1 MIHDGEWSRR
11 PMNKGQLQQ
20 NPLAELIR
28 EVAEKGASG
37 ALRLSRSRAKAVIY
51 CEDGR
56 IVFAASNLRA
66 HRLLEFLKRNQIL
79 NEAQIAGLT
88 ENITDEEILE
98 LLVRRGINPDMLN
111 SMRANH
117 VSEILRA
124 ALMWTEGDWEFDSRV
139 RIGSD
144 TRVTVDAKRLL
155 LESTRHFPAA
165 YIASRFTATAE
176 TLEPGRAN
184 GHSMKLLPA
193 EGFVLSRVTEPTTLK
208 DVLAVSGLA
217 EEETLRAIYA
227 LSIAG
232 LLQRVWPSAQ
242 IPEGT
247 KLSPDALG
255 DADETL
261 SDEDDLNRLFARL
274 AKASDYYDVLGVGR
288 QASDEELKNAYHTL
302 ARRYHPDRFHQSDAK
317 LSNQIDSA
325 FAYIARAY
333 GTLGDHTSRAAY
345 DAQHDTGAPQE
356 TASAPTDHSESK
368 VATKKPE
375 SDRAE
380 SSYQKGLAAAKQNQ
394 PEQALRLFAEAASLE
409 PRIARYRAE
418 YGRAL
423 IGNPETRRI
432 AEIEL
437 KAAIA
442 LEPANASYRITLA
455 ELYRALGLRRRAEGE
470 IQRALAADPKNE
482 AARSLLSRLKRV

>member
-1 MIHDGEWSRR
+1 
-11 PMNKGQLQQ
+11 MNKGQLQQ

-56 IVFAASNLRA
+56 VVFAASNLRS
-66 HRLLEFLKRNQIL
+66 HRLLEFLKRSQIL
-79 NEAQIAGLT
+79 NEGQIGELT
-88 ENITDEEILE
+88 ENITDEELLE
-98 LLVRRGINPDMLN
+98 LLVRRGIKPDTLN
-111 SMRANH
+111 GIRANH

-155 LESTRHFPAA
+155 LESTRHLPAA
-165 YIASRFTATAE
+165 YIASRFPE
-176 TLEPGRAN
+176 TTEPLEPGRTN
-184 GHSMKLLPA
+184 GNLMKLLPA
-193 EGFVLSRVTEPTTLK
+193 EGFVLSRVTEATTLK

-217 EEETLRAIYA
+217 EEETLRAIYG
-227 LSIAG
+227 LSMSG
-232 LLQRVWPSAQ
+232 LLRRAWPSTQ

-247 KLSPDALG
+247 KPSPDALG
-255 DADETL
+255 DAAEAL
-261 SDEDDLNRLFARL
+261 SDEEDLHQLFARL
-274 AKASDYYDVLGVGR
+274 EKASDYYEVLGVGR
-288 QASDEELKNAYHTL
+288 EASDEELKNAYHRL
-302 ARRYHPDRFHQSDAK
+302 ARRYHPDRFHQTDTK

-333 GTLGDHTSRAAY
+333 GTLGDHTSRATY
-345 DAQHDTGAPQE
+345 DAQHNANAPQE
-356 TASAPTDHSESK
+356 TASSPTIDQSESK
-368 VATKKPE
+368 PATKKSE

-437 KAAIA
+437 KAAIS
-442 LEPANASYRITLA
+442 LEPANASYRIMLA
-455 ELYRALGLRRRAEGE
+455 ELYRALGLHRRAEGE
-470 IQRALAADPKNE
+470 IQRALAADPKSE
-482 AARSLLSRLKRV
+482 AARSLLAGLKK

>member
-1 MIHDGEWSRR
+1 
-11 PMNKGQLQQ
+11 MNKGQLQQ

-28 EVAEKGASG
+28 EVAEKRSSG

-79 NEAQIAGLT
+79 SDALLAELNEDIS
-88 ENITDEEILE
+88 DEEILE
-98 LLVRRGINPDMLN
+98 LLVRRGTNPDTLN
-111 SMRANH
+111 SIRANH
-117 VSEILRA
+117 ISEILRG
-124 ALMWTEGDWEFDSRV
+124 ALMWTEGEWEFDSRV
-139 RIGSD
+139 RIGSE

-155 LESTRHFPAA
+155 LESTRHLPAA
-165 YIASRFTATAE
+165 YIASRFPETAE
-176 TLEPGRAN
+176 SLEPGRTN
-184 GHSMKLLPA
+184 GQSIKLLPA
-193 EGFVLSRVTEPTTLK
+193 EGFVLSRVTEATTLK
-208 DVLAVSGLA
+208 DVLAISGLA
-217 EEETLRAIYA
+217 EEDTLRAVYG
-227 LSIAG
+227 LSMSG
-232 LLQRVWPSAQ
+232 LLLRSWPSVQ

-247 KLSPDALG
+247 KASTDQSE
-255 DADETL
+255 DADEVL
-261 SDEDDLNRLFARL
+261 SDEEDLSRLFARL
-274 AKASDYYDVLGVGR
+274 EKASDFYEVLGVGR
-288 QASDEELKNAYHTL
+288 QSSEEELKNAYHKL

-317 LSNQIDSA
+317 LNSQIDSA

-333 GTLGDHTSRAAY
+333 GTLGDHASRAAY
-345 DAQHDTGAPQE
+345 DAKHETNSPPEPAP
-356 TASAPTDHSESK
+356 ASTEQSDSK

-380 SSYQKGLAAAKQNQ
+380 ASYQKGLAAKQNQ
-394 PEQALRLFAEAASLE
+394 PEHALRLFAEAASLE

-423 IGNPETRRI
+423 IANPDTRRI

-442 LEPANASYRITLA
+442 LEPADASYRITLA

-470 IQRALAADPKNE
+470 IQRALAVDPKNE
-482 AARSLLSRLKRV
+482 AARSLLSGLKKV

>member
-1 MIHDGEWSRR
+1 
-11 PMNKGQLQQ
+11 MNKGQLQQ

-56 IVFAASNLRA
+56 IVFAASNLRT
-66 HRLLEFLKRNQIL
+66 HRLFEFLKRNQIL
-79 NEAQIAGLT
+79 NEAQIAELT
-88 ENITDEEILE
+88 ENISDEELLE
-98 LLVRRGINPDMLN
+98 VLVRRGTNPDMLN
-111 SMRANH
+111 SIRGNH
-117 VSEILRA
+117 VAKFFA
-124 ALMWTEGDWEFDSRV
+124 AAHWTEAN
-139 RIGSD
+139 GSSIRGFALAA
-144 TRVTVDAKRLL
+144 TARHARSQTWL
-155 LESTRHFPAA
+155 LESTRHLPSA
-165 YIASRFTATAE
+165 YIASRFAE
-176 TLEPGRAN
+176 TTESLEPGRTN

-193 EGFVLSRVTEPTTLK
+193 EGFVLSRVTEATTLK

-217 EEETLRAIYA
+217 EEETLRAVYG
-227 LSIAG
+227 LSMSG
-232 LLQRVWPSAQ
+232 LLRRAWPSAQ
-242 IPEGT
+242 LPEGQ
-247 KLSPDALG
+247 KASPGASG
-255 DADETL
+255 DADEIL
-261 SDEDDLNRLFARL
+261 SDEDDLNQLFARL
-274 AKASDYYDVLGVGR
+274 GKASNHYEVLGVDR
-288 QASDEELKNAYHTL
+288 NASDEELKNAYHTL
-302 ARRYHPDRFHQSDAK
+302 ARRYHPDRFHQSDTK

-325 FAYIARAY
+325 FAQIARAY
-333 GTLGDHTSRAAY
+333 GTLGDQTSRAAY
-345 DAQHDTGAPQE
+345 DAQQQGNAPPE
-356 TASAPTDHSESK
+356 TEAAPTKQSDAK
-368 VATKKPE
+368 VEIRKPE

-394 PEQALRLFAEAASLE
+394 SEQALRLFAEAASLE

-418 YGRAL
+418 YGRVL

-442 LEPANASYRITLA
+442 LEPTNASYRIMLA

-482 AARSLLSRLKRV
+482 AARSLMSRLKR

>member
-1 MIHDGEWSRR
+1 MATDLVTS
-11 PMNKGQLQQ
+11 MNKGQLQQ

-37 ALRLSRSRAKAVIY
+37 VLRLSRSRAKAVIY

-79 NEAQIAGLT
+79 NEAQLAELT
-88 ENITDEEILE
+88 ENISDEEILK
-98 LLVRRGINPDMLN
+98 LLVRRGMNPDMLN
-111 SMRANH
+111 AIRANH

-139 RIGSD
+139 RIGSE

-155 LESTRHFPAA
+155 LESTRHLPAA
-165 YIASRFTATAE
+165 YITSRFPETAE
-176 TLEPGRAN
+176 RLEPGRTN

-193 EGFVLSRVTEPTTLK
+193 EGFVLSRVTEATTLK
-208 DVLAVSGLA
+208 EVLTVSGLP
-217 EEETLRAIYA
+217 EEETLRAIYG
-227 LSIAG
+227 LSMSG
-232 LLQRVWPSAQ
+232 LLRRAWPSAQ
-242 IPEGT
+242 IPEGQ
-247 KLSPDALG
+247 KAPQG
-255 DADETL
+255 GADEVLT
-261 SDEDDLNRLFARL
+261 EEEDLNQLFTRLRN
-274 AKASDYYDVLGVGR
+274 ASDHYQVLGVDR

-302 ARRYHPDRFHQSDAK
+302 ARRYHPDRFHQSDTK

-325 FAYIARAY
+325 FAQIARAY

-345 DAQHDTGAPQE
+345 DGQNANAPQE
-356 TASAPTDHSESK
+356 PDSAPLDHSDSK
-368 VATKKPE
+368 LAIKKPE

-394 PEQALRLFAEAASLE
+394 PEHALRLFAEAASLE

-418 YGRAL
+418 YGRVL
-423 IGNPETRRI
+423 ISNPETRRI

-442 LEPANASYRITLA
+442 LEPANASYRIMLA

-470 IQRALAADPKNE
+470 IQRVLAADPKNE
-482 AARSLLSRLKRV
+482 AARSLMSRLKG